1 MIGIAS
7 ANGKTYAVMGLARS
21 GLIAARA
28 LLKSGARVVAWD
40 DNQERRH
47 EANLFSVPLAD
58 LTQALPDDATA
69 LILSPGIPHTH
80 PRPHPSALLAK
91 AAGIPIIGDVELLV
105 QACPTAHFLG
115 ITGTNGKSTTTA
127 LIGHI
132 LTTCAV
138 PTGIGGNIGYPALAL
153 PALGPD
159 GWYVLEMS
167 SYQLELTPSIRFD
180 VAALL
185 NISPDHLGRHG
196 GMAGYVASK
205 RAIFSDGPGRQ
216 HAVVGVD
223 DDHCRGIHDGLVSAG
238 HWSVVP
244 VTVTGAIEGGVQV
257 TGEGRLIDATEDSTL
272 EVLDLTTVPS
282 LVGVHNWQNAAVAYA
297 ACVAVGLHPNAI
309 ATAITSFPGLAHRQ
323 QPVAEISGVR
333 FVNDSKA
340 TNAEAAARALA
351 CYEDIYWI
359 AGGQPKE
366 GGLAGI
372 EPYLP
377 HIRRAFLIGE
387 AMEVFAA
394 WLEARGVSVSR
405 CGVIGTA
412 VARAYAQALVDGLP
426 RACVLLSPACAS
438 FDQFRDFEHRGD
450 AFVCVVRQFEGGGQ
464 A

>member
-1 MIGIAS
+1 MIGIAPAKGRS
-7 ANGKTYAVMGLARS
+7 YAVMGLARS

-28 LLKSGARVVAWD
+28 LLESGASVVAWD
-40 DNQERRH
+40 DNQQRRV
-47 EANLFSVPLAD
+47 EADLFKVPLAD
-58 LTQALPDDATA
+58 LSQGLPENLSA

-80 PRPHPSALLAK
+80 PAPHPAAALAK
-91 AAGIPIIGDVELLV
+91 AAGVPIIGDVELLF
-105 QACPTAHFLG
+105 QACPTAHFVG

-132 LTTCAV
+132 LSSAEL
-138 PTGIGGNIGYPALAL
+138 PAAIGGNIGVPALAL
-153 PALGPD
+153 PRFGPE

-167 SYQLELTPSIRFD
+167 SYQLELTPSLRFD

-185 NISPDHLGRHG
+185 NISPDHLARHG
-196 GMAGYVASK
+196 GMTGYVASK
-205 RAIFSDGPGRQ
+205 RQIFSAGAGSQ
-216 HAVVGVD
+216 HAVIGID
-223 DDHCRGIHDGLVSAG
+223 DPESRRIHDALVAGG

-244 VTVTGAIEGGVQV
+244 VSVAGPVEGGVSV
-257 TGEGRLIDATEDSTL
+257 SGEGQLIDASEDSLL
-272 EVLDLTTVPS
+272 EVLDLTTVAS
-282 LVGVHNWQNAAVAYA
+282 LPGVHNWQNAAIAYA
-297 ACVAVGLHPNAI
+297 ACVQIGLHPNVIASAI
-309 ATAITSFPGLAHRQ
+309 ASFPGLAHRQ

-340 TNAEAAARALA
+340 TNADAAARALA
-351 CYEDIYWI
+351 CYEHIYWI
-359 AGGQPKE
+359 AGGQAKE
-366 GGLAGI
+366 GGLDGI

-377 HIRRAFLIGE
+377 NIRRAFLIGAAAE
-387 AMEVFAA
+387 AFGA

-426 RACVLLSPACAS
+426 GACVLLSPACAS

-450 AFVCVVRQFEGGGQ
+450 VFVGVVRQFQGGGH